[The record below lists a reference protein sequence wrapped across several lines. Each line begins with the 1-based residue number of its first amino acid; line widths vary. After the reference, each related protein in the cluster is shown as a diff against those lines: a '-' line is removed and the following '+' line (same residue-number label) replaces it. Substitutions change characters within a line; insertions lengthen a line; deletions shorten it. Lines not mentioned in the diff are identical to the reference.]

1 LKQSP
6 EDLAFARIDS
16 IKRVPRSTRAFH
28 FDNHDRLPIR
38 CQHDEVCFIARITR
52 TPPVPRERA
61 ILERPKKALCGAFS
75 IVTADPMARY
85 PRDEW
90 LKPKS
95 QQAEAEDARDPDS
108 IGGEVISQGAQ
119 RSTDRSALVVKR
131 FVVADAVKATAW
143 SARSRRVRIIEK
155 NCWLHLSSL
164 FMESPLAISPRTRPR
179 VVLYDSSAR
188 SRRTCE

>member
-38 CQHDEVCFIARITR
+38 RQHDEVCLIARITR
-52 TPPVPRERA
+52 TPPVPRERS
-61 ILERPKKALCGAFS
+61 ILQCPKEALCGAFTM
-75 IVTADPMARY
+75 VTADPLDGH
-85 PRDEW
+85 PCGEW
-90 LKPKS
+90 LKPES
-95 QQAEAEDARDPDS
+95 QKAEAKETGDPDS

-119 RSTDRSALVVKR
+119 RFTDCSALVVKR

-155 NCWLHLSSL
+155 NCGLHLSSL

>member
-90 LKPKS
+90 LNPKS
-95 QQAEAEDARDPDS
+95 EQAEAEDARDPDS
-108 IGGEVISQGAQ
+108 IGGEVISQGAH
-119 RSTDRSALVVKR
+119 RSTKRSALVVKR
-131 FVVADAVKATAW
+131 SVVADTINAAALSTHAH
-143 SARSRRVRIIEK
+143 RVSTIGK
-155 NCWLHLSSL
+155 HSGLHLSSL
-164 FMESPLAISPRTRPR
+164 FMESPFVTSPCTHLR
-179 VVLYDSSAR
+179 VVLCGSLAR
-188 SRRTCE
+188 FRGACD